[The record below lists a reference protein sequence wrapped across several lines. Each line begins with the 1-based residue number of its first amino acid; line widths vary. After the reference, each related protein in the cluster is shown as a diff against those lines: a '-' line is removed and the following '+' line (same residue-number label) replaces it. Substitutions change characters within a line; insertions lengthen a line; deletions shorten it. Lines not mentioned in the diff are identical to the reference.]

1 MTASRK
7 RVYARYAIAA
17 AELLGTLIRI
27 ERKSRKMTVVDL
39 SDRLGVDRGT
49 LQRLEQGDP
58 KVELGLAFEA
68 CAILGLRLFDEDAN
82 GLEAR
87 LEEVG
92 KRAALLP
99 ARIRRAPPDVS
110 DDF

>member
-1 MTASRK
+1 MPASRK
-7 RVYARYAIAA
+7 RSYARYTIAA
-17 AELLGTLIRI
+17 AELLGTLIQI
-27 ERKSRKMTVVDL
+27 ERKSRKMTAVDL

-82 GLEAR
+82 GLAAR
-87 LEEVG
+87 LEEAG
-92 KRAALLP
+92 HRAALLP
-99 ARIRRAPPDVS
+99 ARIRRAPNVS